1 MIKTPAGKNSSVI
14 GGSKPLRLLSS
25 VPEMETLGNIENE
38 SGNCENRPSWNPVRE
53 LKRSCSNESPAGTES
68 RETNPFDE
76 LAADEELERL
86 VVLQMAMQ
94 RHQLGI
100 LGLNDEPVSQ
110 CHEDDSLPKRPTSN
124 IISEGFFWREYPSCE
139 QVLYKHMERYYEVSA
154 IQRNYKVQQSFNN
167 ILVQEVRAAA
177 ENSGFSFEA
186 SFDDKKLRD
195 RIRCFYKTHLQNAKK
210 RLATLQ
216 KHPDSL
222 ENRSLVA
229 VYIRCVRD
237 KNLSFQES
245 LAMAPEFPKKRRRM
259 DKVEKLKLD
268 MAASDAGFAS
278 KLKQK
283 RDKALQQQPM
293 SKSDSVVVSHQL
305 PQDDIYHC

>member
-1 MIKTPAGKNSSVI
+1 MLRTPVDKNAVRGVRSDTARPPPPNAKI
-14 GGSKPLRLLSS
+14 ECEI
-25 VPEMETLGNIENE
+25 PEKQKRALDLKSRSGEYTIEMTKSE
-38 SGNCENRPSWNPVRE
+38 EIDSEEV
-53 LKRSCSNESPAGTES
+53 
-68 RETNPFDE
+68 NPFDE

-94 RHQLGI
+94 RHQI
-100 LGLNDEPVSQ
+100 CGLTGHDDDINGLCREESEEVS
-110 CHEDDSLPKRPTSN
+110 PKRPVSN
-124 IISEGFFWREYPSCE
+124 VISEGFFWREYPSCE

-167 ILVQEVRAAA
+167 VLVQEVRAAA
-177 ENSGFSFEA
+177 EEAAFTFEE

-222 ENRSLVA
+222 ENRCLVA

-237 KNLSFQES
+237 RTLSFQES

-259 DKVEKLKLD
+259 DKVEKLKYDLASTD
-268 MAASDAGFAS
+268 ATFAAKFKNKKERLAIGTSCFH
-278 KLKQK
+278 
-283 RDKALQQQPM
+283 QQR
-293 SKSDSVVVSHQL
+293 S
-305 PQDDIYHC
+305 